1 MLFEIHELDH
11 TKVGDFLSKKSSKAI
26 QYAYID
32 KFGSSD
38 VRIDQALRIFFLS
51 FYLSDQAED
60 QALENM
66 LAVITGRWLA
76 ANDSAVGFDEEQC
89 YHLVYAIVLLNASL
103 HLGYLHQ
110 GLPATLADFVGMVR
124 SRDQRCTIKEE
135 LLGAIY
141 EAIRDERLLVPKDFP
156 GHRGLEVQV
165 TGSISP
171 MHFTFRVKSG
181 LINCSTHQL
190 CIPYVQ

>member
-1 MLFEIHELDH
+1 M
-11 TKVGDFLSKKSSKAI
+11 GDFLSKKSPKAI

-38 VRIDQALRIFFLS
+38 VRIDHALRIFVLL
-51 FYLSDQAED
+51 FYLSDQAEY

-66 LAVITGRWLA
+66 LAVITGRWFA
-76 ANDSAVGFDEEQC
+76 ANDSGIGSDEEQC
-89 YHLVYAIVLLNASL
+89 HHLVYAIVLLNASL

-110 GLPATLADFVGMVR
+110 GLPATLADFVGMVH

-135 LLGAIY
+135 PLEDVY
-141 EAIRDERLLVPKDFP
+141 EAIREERLLGPKDFP
-156 GHRGLEVQV
+156 GHRRLEVQV

-181 LINCSTHQL
+181 LIHCSTRQL
-190 CIPYVQ
+190 CIPHVQ